1 MDRPARASLR
11 QQSKTQGRSLVQG
24 EIDVFLENLL
34 CRCPVACTKLVS
46 QRVQLC
52 SCGKPGKLQCPKCLE
67 LQLPKPASVFCSQ
80 ECFKVQERKPL
91 LL

>member
-24 EIDVFLENLL
+24 ETDDFFDNLL
-34 CRCPVACTKLVS
+34 CHSPVACTELVS
-46 QRVQLC
+46 KRVQPC

-67 LQLPKPASVFCSQ
+67 LQLPKAASVFCSQ
-80 ECFKVQERKPL
+80 ECFKVQE
-91 LL
+91 